1 MVLMKNNPLGN
12 DRPPAGSGNKAN
24 CIAAKKHRR
33 ERMFETGDIRLL
45 MLHFLQ
51 QRSAHGYE
59 LIKAIEELS
68 KGEYTPSASIIYP
81 NLTFLEDQGLVLANQ
96 EEGGKKQYTI
106 TEEGVIL
113 LNQQDELLATVT
125 ERLHSLAILSNN
137 RSIPEMQRAI
147 NNIRS
152 ALNLRLAKGPI
163 EQETL
168 YKITDALDRAT
179 KEIERS

>member
-1 MVLMKNNPLGN
+1 MVLMKNNPPGN
-12 DRPPAGSGNKAN
+12 DRPPAGSGNKSN

-81 NLTFLEDQGLVLANQ
+81 NLTFLEEQGYIFARQ
-96 EEGGKKQYTI
+96 EEGGKKQYTLTAEGSTLLGKQ
-106 TEEGVIL
+106 TEQLES
-113 LNQQDELLATVT
+113 VT

-147 NNIRS
+147 NNIRM

>member
-1 MVLMKNNPLGN
+1 MQIN
-12 DRPPAGSGNKAN
+12 
-24 CIAAKKHRR
+24 KHRR

-51 QRSAHGYE
+51 QRPAHGYE
-59 LIKAIEELS
+59 LIKAIEELA

-81 NLTFLEDQGLVLANQ
+81 NLTFLEDQALITSRQ
-96 EEGGKKQYTI
+96 EEGGKKQYAI
-106 TEEGVIL
+106 TAGGAESL
-113 LNQQDELLATVT
+113 AQQGELLTTVT
-125 ERLHSLAILSNN
+125 EKLHSLAILSNN

-147 NNIRS
+147 NNLRM

-163 EQETL
+163 EQDTL

>member
-12 DRPPAGSGNKAN
+12 DRPPATSGHKPN
-24 CIAAKKHRR
+24 CVAAKKHRR

-59 LIKAIEELS
+59 LIKAIEDLS

-81 NLTFLEDQGLVLANQ
+81 NLTFLEEQGLITANQ
-96 EEGGKKQYTI
+96 EEGGKKQYSI
-106 TEEGVIL
+106 THEGTQSLAGQGDL
-113 LNQQDELLATVT
+113 LGSVT
-125 ERLHSLAILSNN
+125 EKLFSLAILSNN

-147 NNIRS
+147 NNMRM

-168 YKITDALDRAT
+168 YKITDALDKAT

>member
-1 MVLMKNNPLGN
+1 MKNNPPGN
-12 DRPPAGSGNKAN
+12 DRPPAGSGNKSN

-81 NLTFLEDQGLVLANQ
+81 NLTFLEEQGYIFARQ
-96 EEGGKKQYTI
+96 EEGGKKQYTLTAEGSTLLGKQ
-106 TEEGVIL
+106 TEQLES
-113 LNQQDELLATVT
+113 VT

-147 NNIRS
+147 NNIRM

>member
-1 MVLMKNNPLGN
+1 MLMN
-12 DRPPAGSGNKAN
+12 
-24 CIAAKKHRR
+24 KHRR

-45 MLHFLQ
+45 MLHFLH
-51 QRSAHGYE
+51 QRPAHGYE
-59 LIKAIEELS
+59 LIKAIEELA

-81 NLTFLEDQGLVLANQ
+81 NLTFLEEQALIVSHQ
-96 EEGGKKQYTI
+96 EEGGKKQYAI
-106 TEEGVIL
+106 TPEGAASL
-113 LNQQDELLATVT
+113 AQQGGVLQAVT
-125 ERLHSLAILSNN
+125 EKLHSLAILSNN

-147 NNIRS
+147 NNIRM

-163 EQETL
+163 EQDTL

>member
-1 MVLMKNNPLGN
+1 MLMN
-12 DRPPAGSGNKAN
+12 
-24 CIAAKKHRR
+24 KHRR

-81 NLTFLEDQGLVLANQ
+81 NLTYLEEQGFVLANQ

-106 TEEGVIL
+106 TGEGAAL
-113 LNQQDELLATVT
+113 LNQQGELLTTVT

>member
-1 MVLMKNNPLGN
+1 MLM
-12 DRPPAGSGNKAN
+12 NKQ
-24 CIAAKKHRR
+24 HRR

-51 QRSAHGYE
+51 QRPAHGYE
-59 LIKAIEELS
+59 LIKAIEELA
-68 KGEYTPSASIIYP
+68 KGEYTPSASIIYT
-81 NLTFLEDQGLVLANQ
+81 NLKFLEEQALITSSQ
-96 EEGGKKQYTI
+96 EEGGKKQYAI
-106 TEEGVIL
+106 TAEGAESL
-113 LNQQDELLATVT
+113 AQQGELLDSVT
-125 ERLHSLAILSNN
+125 EKLHSLAILSNN

-147 NNIRS
+147 NNIRM

-163 EQETL
+163 EQDTL

>member
-1 MVLMKNNPLGN
+1 MKNNPPGN
-12 DRPPAGSGNKAN
+12 DRPPAGSGNKSN

-81 NLTFLEDQGLVLANQ
+81 NLTFLEEQGYIFARQ
-96 EEGGKKQYTI
+96 EEGGKKQYTLTAEGSTLLGKQ
-106 TEEGVIL
+106 TEQLES
-113 LNQQDELLATVT
+113 VT

-147 NNIRS
+147 NNIRM

-163 EQETL
+163 EQKTL

>member
-1 MVLMKNNPLGN
+1 MLM
-12 DRPPAGSGNKAN
+12 NKQ
-24 CIAAKKHRR
+24 HRR

-51 QRSAHGYE
+51 QRPAHGYE
-59 LIKAIEELS
+59 LIKAIEELA

-81 NLTFLEDQGLVLANQ
+81 NLTFLEEQALITSSQ
-96 EEGGKKQYTI
+96 EEGGKKQYAI
-106 TEEGVIL
+106 TAEGAESL
-113 LNQQDELLATVT
+113 AGQGELLKSVS
-125 ERLHSLAILSNN
+125 EKLLSLAILSNN

-147 NNIRS
+147 NNIRM

>member
-1 MVLMKNNPLGN
+1 MMNH
-12 DRPPAGSGNKAN
+12 
-24 CIAAKKHRR
+24 KHRR

-59 LIKAIEELS
+59 LIKAIEDLS

-81 NLTFLEDQGLVLANQ
+81 NLTFLEEQGFITANQ
-96 EEGGKKQYTI
+96 EEGGKKQYSI
-106 TEEGVIL
+106 TQEGMQSLAGQSDL
-113 LNQQDELLATVT
+113 LGSVT
-125 ERLHSLAILSNN
+125 EKLHSLAILSNN

-147 NNIRS
+147 NNMRM

-163 EQETL
+163 GQDTL
-168 YKITDALDRAT
+168 YTITDALDRAT

>member
-1 MVLMKNNPLGN
+1 MMNH
-12 DRPPAGSGNKAN
+12 
-24 CIAAKKHRR
+24 KHRR

-51 QRSAHGYE
+51 RRPAHGYE

-81 NLTFLEDQGLVLANQ
+81 NLTFLEEQGLISASQ
-96 EEGGKKQYTI
+96 EEGGKKQYAI
-106 TEEGVIL
+106 TPEGSQSLVE
-113 LNQQDELLATVT
+113 QGELLGSVT
-125 ERLHSLAILSNN
+125 EKLHSLAILSNN

-147 NNIRS
+147 NNIRM

-163 EQETL
+163 GQETL